1 MTEGTA
7 EQPGLSYAECVARI
21 AAAHEAAAALPS
33 VLWQASGADL
43 VNGLEALG
51 ELSAVS
57 EGAEV
62 AITTEAIE
70 RGEPGCASPPQTPR
84 EWVVAHH
91 RRYAVAGASRLVDV
105 AQACRDTRHHILRAA
120 VVSGRVSI
128 GTAQVALKEMRL
140 LKPHLHPDA
149 VDTVWDGLMT
159 LGERHD
165 ARTVRQLRERLLA
178 AYGADDAFEDTEDKA
193 RQGAGL
199 TVGKEIAPGLFEYL
213 LRVTRE
219 GRALLEA
226 AIGPLSAPTPG
237 SDGER
242 DERPHEQRRAEALV
256 AVIGR
261 ALKAGDSAW
270 SSTKTQVFVTVGLE
284 DLQRSA
290 GAGSLLG
297 ALTTGDL
304 VTADTVRRWACD
316 ATVIPA
322 VLNSCGE
329 VVDLGRAERLFTP
342 AQIKRLWLRDR
353 HCTYPGC
360 DAPAAWTDAHH
371 LIHWADDGPSD
382 LSNAA
387 LLCQRHH
394 TTVHSRRLHGHVTID
409 DDGRQRVTWDLTRG
423 SYDTA
428 LTHPD
433 PGLGRGP
440 AAGQIRQPH
449 HEQRVSGDD
458 TTWHRP

>member
-1 MTEGTA
+1 MTTA
-7 EQPGLSYAECVARI
+7 TELTYTECVQRLHAAR
-21 AAAHEAAAALPS
+21 EAAAALPS
-33 VLWQASGADL
+33 LVWQASGADL
-43 VNGLEALG
+43 AAGLEALG
-51 ELSAVS
+51 ELSAAG

-62 AITTEAIE
+62 AVTLEAIE

-84 EWVVAHH
+84 EWVLAHH

-105 AQACRDTRHHILRAA
+105 AQACRQNSHHILREA
-120 VVSGRVSI
+120 VVTGRVSI
-128 GTAQVALKEMRL
+128 ATAQVALKEMRL
-140 LKPHLHPDA
+140 LRPHLHPDA

-165 ARTVRQLRERLLA
+165 ARTVRQLREQLLA
-178 AYGADDAFEDTEDKA
+178 AHGADNAFEDTEDKA
-193 RQGAGL
+193 RPATSL
-199 TVGKEIAPGLFEYL
+199 SPGKEIAPGLYEYL

-237 SDGER
+237 PDGEP
-242 DERPHEQRRAEALV
+242 DERPTEQRRAHALI

-261 ALKAGDSAW
+261 ALTAGDSTW
-270 SSTKTQVFVTVGLE
+270 SSTKAQVFVTIGLE
-284 DLQRSA
+284 DLQRCA
-290 GAGSLLG
+290 AAGSLLG
-297 ALTTGDL
+297 GLTTGDL

-316 ATVIPA
+316 ATIIPT
-322 VLNSCGE
+322 VLGSCGE
-329 VVDLGRAERLFTP
+329 VVDLGHAQRLFTP

-371 LIHWADDGPSD
+371 LIHWADHGPSD

-387 LLCQRHH
+387 LLCPRHH
-394 TTVHSRRLHGHVTID
+394 TVVHSRRLHGHITTD
-409 DDGRQRVTWDLTRG
+409 HRGRHHVTWDLTRG

-428 LTHPD
+428 LSRAD
-433 PGLGRGP
+433 IGL
-440 AAGQIRQPH
+440 ALA
-449 HEQRVSGDD
+449 SGDD
-458 TTWHRP
+458 TARHRPPPRPGPLRQ